1 MLFTIDWLAGFLPSF
16 KGQLDEE
23 IIINEVVTD
32 SRIKVNKSLFIPLI
46 GENFDGHD
54 YVHQAV
60 ENGAVAILWTKEKK
74 LPQSLP
80 SDLLIFFVDDTLLAL
95 QQISSEYR
103 KEVNPVVIGITG
115 SNGKTTTKDLV
126 ASVMKTTYKT
136 HATKGNLNNHIGVP
150 LTILSMKRDTE
161 VLILE
166 MGMSDFGEID
176 RLSKIAV
183 PDYVVI
189 TNIGESH
196 IEYLGSRK
204 GISEAKMEILNGL
217 KKEGLAIIDGDEAL
231 LKQLHSKKNVRTCG
245 YDSHNTNVIE
255 KCVVGHSQ
263 TNFQL
268 SDGNSYSIPLLGKHH
283 AKNASFAIL
292 LAKEMKIPTANIK
305 DGLNSLE
312 QTSMR
317 FQLVQGING
326 VSVINDTYNA
336 SPTSMIASIEVM
348 KQMEGYQERILV
360 LGDVLELGAYSEE
373 LHRSIAHEIIHPI
386 TVVYTFGE
394 EAKFISDEI
403 SRMSSAIK
411 VEHFTSKEEL
421 VGDLSSYLNPG
432 TIILVKAS
440 RGLKFETIVN
450 QLTKK

>member
-1 MLFTIDWLAGFLPSF
+1 MLFTIDWLAGFLPNF
-16 KGQLDEE
+16 KKQREE
-23 IIINEVVTD
+23 ETIINEVVTD
-32 SRIKVNKSLFIPLI
+32 SRIKVSKSLFIPLV
-46 GENFDGHD
+46 GENFDGHE

-60 ENGAVAILWTKEKK
+60 ENGAVAILWTKDRK
-74 LPQSLP
+74 LPQSFP
-80 SDLLIFFVDDTLLAL
+80 NDISVFFVDDTLIAL

-126 ASVMKTTYKT
+126 AAVMGTTYNT

-166 MGMSDFGEID
+166 MGMSNFGEID
-176 RLSKIAV
+176 RLSTIAI

-217 KKEGLAIIDGDEAL
+217 KEEGLAVIDGDEPL
-231 LKQLHSKKNVRTCG
+231 LKHLHSNKNVRTCG
-245 YDSHNTNVIE
+245 YDSTNTSVIE
-255 KCVVGHSQ
+255 KCVVGHGQ
-263 TNFQL
+263 TNFHL

-292 LAKEMKIPTANIK
+292 LAKEMKIPTAEIK
-305 DGLNSLE
+305 KGLNSLE

-326 VSVINDTYNA
+326 VSVINDAYNA

-348 KQMEGYQERILV
+348 KQMEGYGERILV
-360 LGDVLELGAYSEE
+360 LGDVLELGDYSEE
-373 LHRSIAHEIIHPI
+373 LHRSIAHEIKHPI
-386 TVVYTFGE
+386 TVLYTFGI
-394 EAKFISDEI
+394 EAKYIYDEV
-403 SRMSSAIK
+403 SRMSSEIK
-411 VEHFTSKEEL
+411 IEHFSSKEDL
-421 VGDLSSYLNPG
+421 VRDLEPFLNDE

-450 QLTKK
+450 KLIKK